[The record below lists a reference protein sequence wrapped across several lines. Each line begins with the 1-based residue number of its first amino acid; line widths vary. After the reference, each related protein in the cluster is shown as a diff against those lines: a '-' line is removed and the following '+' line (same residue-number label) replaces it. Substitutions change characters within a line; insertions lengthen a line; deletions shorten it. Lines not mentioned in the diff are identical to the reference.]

1 MLLSHR
7 GRLPRVAPTAFVE
20 NSAMVIGDVALGDF
34 SSVWFNVVIR
44 GDVNSIRIGA
54 RSNIQDGT
62 VVHVT
67 RQTHSTVIGN
77 DVTIG
82 HNVTL
87 HGCEIGDRCL
97 VGMGAVILDGATVG
111 PDAMVAAGAVVTP
124 GTVIPPRTLAMG
136 SPARVRRELTDDEVD
151 RLKQSAANYIEY
163 MQDYR

>member
-124 GTVIPPRTLAMG
+124 DTVIPPRTLAMG

>member
-1 MLLSHR
+1 MLLPHR